1 MPPLI
6 SDYAAVP
13 YEVAH
18 SIYGAL
24 LHTYMMQT
32 MGSEAA
38 ANTNG
43 IGVSNPLVTERVT
56 LAPHEIYFVRAP

>member
-38 ANTNG
+38 ANTSG
-43 IGVSNPLVTERVT
+43 IGVSNPLATERAN
-56 LAPHEIYFVRAP
+56 LAPHEIYFPGVP